1 MSYAGPRRQ
10 SCFRDE
16 EKAGDNVVTPPND
29 TTPHEFNPW
38 LRVTSL
44 IESAGQ
50 LLGLNEGMIKRIITP
65 ERILEVAVPVRMD
78 SGNVEMYTGWRI
90 QHDTSRGPGKGGIR
104 FHQSVNIDEIAALS
118 ADMSIKCAV
127 VNIPYGGAKGGVRV
141 DPTKLSRGELERLTR
156 RYAFSIGPMIGPD
169 RDIPAPDI
177 NTDAQVMSWIMDT
190 ISMMHGHNIS
200 GVVTGKP
207 LAIGGTLG
215 HAGATSLGVTICT
228 AAILQRLGRQSNEQ
242 RVIVQGYGKVG
253 APLVKLMSDRGM
265 KVVGVADV
273 KGAIHVPEGIKWSVL
288 AKHFAE
294 AGTVVGYAGATRS
307 SPKSSGPSRAT
318 SRSLPPW
325 AGSSPTRS
333 PEHGRV
339 DHGRSRQRTDHRRG
353 SRDTLEPQ
361 YPVVPDVLANAGGV
375 VASYFEW
382 AQDLQGFMW
391 ETELFQ
397 QRLEKTMHEA
407 FNHVWNRQKEL
418 NVNCATPPS
427 RWASS
432 ASPRRPRCAA
442 CFLERVLCGPVLIA
456 LAAVR
461 RPAELSRSD
470 DRRHDSPDSDDR

>member
-1 MSYAGPRRQ
+1 M
-10 SCFRDE
+10 
-16 EKAGDNVVTPPND
+16 VTQPHES
-29 TTPHEFNPW
+29 TPHDFNPW
-38 LRVTSL
+38 VRVTSL
-44 IESAGQ
+44 IQSAGE

-104 FHQSVNIDEIAALS
+104 FHQSVNGDEIAALS

-141 DPTKLSRGELERLTR
+141 DPTKLSRAELERLTR

-190 ISMMHGHNIS
+190 VSMMHGHNIS

-228 AAILQRLGRQSNEQ
+228 AAILQRLGRLSNEQ
-242 RVIVQGYGKVG
+242 RVIIQGYGKVG

-273 KGAIHVPEGIKWSVL
+273 KGAIHVPGGINPGVL
-288 AKHFAE
+288 AKHFDE
-294 AGTVVGYAGATRS
+294 AGTVVGYPGAEHVESHEFWTLPSDIAIPAALGGVITEEVAS
-307 SPKSSGPSRAT
+307 SLAASIMVEAANGPTTGEGAAVLASRNI
-318 SRSLPPW
+318 
-325 AGSSPTRS
+325 
-333 PEHGRV
+333 
-339 DHGRSRQRTDHRRG
+339 
-353 SRDTLEPQ
+353 
-361 YPVVPDVLANAGGV
+361 PVVPDVLANAGGV

-391 ETELFQ
+391 ESELFQ
-397 QRLEKTMHEA
+397 QRLEKTMHES

-418 NVNCATPPS
+418 HVNLRDTAIAVGVERIAEAT
-427 RWASS
+427 
-432 ASPRRPRCAA
+432 
-442 CFLERVLCGPVLIA
+442 
-456 LAAVR
+456 
-461 RPAELSRSD
+461 ELRGLF
-470 DRRHDSPDSDDR
+470 P